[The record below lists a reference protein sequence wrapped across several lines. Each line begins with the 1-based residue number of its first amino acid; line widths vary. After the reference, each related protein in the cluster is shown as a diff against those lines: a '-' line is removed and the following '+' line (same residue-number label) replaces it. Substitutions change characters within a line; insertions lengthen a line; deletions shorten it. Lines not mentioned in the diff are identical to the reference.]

1 MTDIA
6 NRPKARLTTLGQ
18 LSLTLVAS
26 DGTPRVLLKPG
37 KPLALVTY
45 LALSPRHSARPSPQ
59 PAFARTP
66 HKPVVGRL
74 GFRTRASHSP
84 ATVWQMRQTLVD
96 LAIVDHGRG
105 LVLAMP
111 MSSDR
116 NDFLNAVAQNDVAAA
131 VAMYI
136 GPFLPDF
143 GVPGNLRCAPT
154 GVFSYWG
161 SASVILGATPIWGDR
176 QTSFVDLAPL
186 ANELDYRAAH
196 LG

>member
-84 ATVWQMRQTLVD
+84 ANCLADATNARRPRNRRPRARSRSSHAYVVRSKRFSERGRAKRCRGGGRNVQRTVPTRFRRSRKSQVC
-96 LAIVDHGRG
+96 
-105 LVLAMP
+105 
-111 MSSDR
+111 SDWSLQLLGQR
-116 NDFLNAVAQNDVAAA
+116 VSDTGGNA
-131 VAMYI
+131 
-136 GPFLPDF
+136 
-143 GVPGNLRCAPT
+143 NLGGSTNKFRRPRAP
-154 GVFSYWG
+154 
-161 SASVILGATPIWGDR
+161 R
-176 QTSFVDLAPL
+176 
-186 ANELDYRAAH
+186 
-196 LG
+196 